1 MNATLR
7 TNGDRRES
15 SDGYRGEIIRSGRWR
30 VIEGTCRRQWVLQRL
45 TRAWSPD
52 GGRWEGEHYCQTREA
67 LLRLWTAS
75 TGEDGALL
83 VALLPE
89 RFRLTQATINR
100 KEV

>member
-1 MNATLR
+1 MNATVR

-15 SDGYRGEIIRSGRWR
+15 SDDFRGEIIRSGRWR
-30 VIEGTCRRQWVLQRL
+30 VIEGACQWQWVLQRL
-45 TRAWSPD
+45 ARAGSPD
-52 GGRWEGEHYCQTREA
+52 GGRWEGKHYCRTRNA

-89 RFRLTQATINR
+89 RFGKSA
-100 KEV
+100 